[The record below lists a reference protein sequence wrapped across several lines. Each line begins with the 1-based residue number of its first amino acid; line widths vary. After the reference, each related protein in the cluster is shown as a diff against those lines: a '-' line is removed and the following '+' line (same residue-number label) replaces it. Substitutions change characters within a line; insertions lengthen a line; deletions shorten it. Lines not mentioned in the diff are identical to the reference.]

1 MVGVGGSN
9 PLVPTRIF
17 KALKLGVLFL
27 VFKALCIGQGLVSMI
42 SVTLPDNSHRQ
53 FDHPVSIH
61 DIANDIGAGLARAAL
76 AGKVNGTLVDTHYVI
91 ENDADVAI
99 ITGRDEEGLDIIRH
113 STSHLMAQAVKQ
125 LFPEAQVTIGPVID
139 DGFYYDFSYEPGFT
153 PEDLT
158 KIEKRMEELVKQDI
172 PVVREEI
179 SREAGIEKFRA
190 MGEEYKAEILEDI
203 PKGETLSLY
212 AQGDFIDLC
221 RGPHVPSTGK
231 LKAFKLMK
239 LAGAYW
245 RGNSDNEMLQRVYG
259 TAWPDKKALKTY
271 LHRLEEAEKRDHR
284 KIAKN
289 LDLFHHQEEAS
300 GMIFWHD
307 NGWRIYREVENYI
320 RDVLQ
325 THGYQEVRTPQVV
338 DRSLWEKSGHWDKF
352 GDMIFTTHSEN
363 RDYAVKPMNC
373 PCHVQI
379 FNQGLKSYRDLPLR
393 MAEFGS
399 CHRNEPSG
407 TLHGLMRLRSFTQD
421 DAHIFC
427 TEDQIQSEV
436 SEFMDLLKKVYA
448 DFGFND
454 IIVKLSTRPENRV
467 GSNEVWD
474 KAEHALEQALNDKG
488 LEWDLQPGEGAF
500 YGPKIEFSLKD
511 CLERV
516 WQCGTIQVDF
526 SMPGR
531 LDATYIADDGSK
543 QVPVMLHRAILG
555 SLERFIGI
563 LIEEYA
569 GSFPTWLAPR
579 QVVVMG
585 ISEHQAEYAK
595 KVTKELQDKG
605 FRADIDLRNEKIGFK
620 IREHTLRR
628 VPYLVVVGDREAH
641 DNTVAVRTRKGEDL
655 GVMTREDFVTT
666 LQTDVAGR
674 GRIILED

>member
-9 PLVPTRIF
+9 PLVPTKF
-17 KALKLGVLFL
+17 MKAPTVLFWFL
-27 VFKALCIGQGLVSMI
+27 RPFVSATTKDHDMI
-42 SVTLPDNSHRQ
+42 SVTLPDGSQRQ
-53 FDHPVSIH
+53 FDHPVSIF
-61 DIANDIGAGLARAAL
+61 DIASDIGTGLARAAL
-76 AGKVNGTLVDTHYVI
+76 AGKVNDKLVDTNHI
-91 ENDADVAI
+91 IDHDANVAI
-99 ITGRDEEGLDIIRH
+99 ITARDDDGLDILRH

-125 LFPEAQVTIGPVID
+125 LFPEAQVTIGPVVD
-139 DGFYYDFSYEPGFT
+139 DGFYYDFAYKEGFT

-158 KIEKRMEELVKQDI
+158 RIEKRMEELVKQDI

-179 SREAGIEKFRA
+179 SREAGIQKFRE
-190 MGEEYKAEILEDI
+190 MGEEYKAEILEGI

-212 AQGDFIDLC
+212 GQGDFIDLC

-245 RGNSDNEMLQRVYG
+245 RGNSDNEMLQRIYG
-259 TAWPDKKALKTY
+259 TAWQDKKALKAY
-271 LHRLEEAEKRDHR
+271 LFRLEEAEKRDHR

-289 LDLFHHQEEAS
+289 LNLFHLQEEAP

-325 THGYQEVRTPQVV
+325 KNGYQEVRTPQVV

-352 GDMIFTTHSEN
+352 GDMIFTTQTEN
-363 RDYAVKPMNC
+363 RDYAIKPMNC

-407 TLHGLMRLRSFTQD
+407 TLHGLMRLRTFTQD

-427 TEDQIQSEV
+427 TEDQIQDEV
-436 SEFMDLLKKVYA
+436 STFIDLLQNVYA

-467 GSNEVWD
+467 GSDDEWD
-474 KAEHALEQALNDKG
+474 KAEHSLEKALNAKG
-488 LEWDLQPGEGAF
+488 LDWDLQLGEGAF

-511 CLERV
+511 CLGRV

-579 QVVVMG
+579 QVVVMA
-585 ISEHQAEYAK
+585 ISQNQAEYAQ

-605 FRADIDLRNEKIGFK
+605 IRADIDLRNEKIGFK

-628 VPYLVVVGDREAH
+628 VPYLVVVGEREAQE
-641 DNTVAVRTRKGEDL
+641 NAVAVRTRKGEDL
-655 GVMTREDFVTT
+655 GAMTLEDFVNT
-666 LQTDVAGR
+666 LNEDVNCR